1 VDVGESLPPDEA
13 RTRVALEG
21 TPAFLERAPV
31 RVGRTLHFAG
41 GVTADWLLQV
51 ASALALAQPVLPT
64 RSRHVH

>member
-1 VDVGESLPPDEA
+1 
-13 RTRVALEG
+13 
-21 TPAFLERAPV
+21 V